1 MNQQETIFKQMWESK
16 WNKTD
21 LVSFWCNS
29 EVLVNLGQALT
40 MEGSVLNSSC
50 AEEALKHFW

>member
-21 LVSFWCNS
+21 LVSFWCKS

-40 MEGSVLNSSC
+40 MEGSVLDSSC